1 MLIKL
6 LTSFQYWFDF
16 VIGYITTNPHKL
28 PYYHRYMYEKYG
40 IRYCTKEQFDEYWNG
55 LPEEPGHGYIN
66 QD

>member
-1 MLIKL
+1 
-6 LTSFQYWFDF
+6 
-16 VIGYITTNPHKL
+16 
-28 PYYHRYMYEKYG
+28 MYEKYG